1 MDTTNHS
8 ITVSSSTQAPP
19 THPLER
25 AASAWLGN
33 IAADKPEL
41 EAHWAAVDRL
51 SHAMLASSTGGASP
65 PSLVQAATDWAMH
78 LALGG

>member
-1 MDTTNHS
+1 MGRTNHS

-33 IAADKPEL
+33 IAADKLEL
-41 EAHWAAVDRL
+41 ESHGPL
-51 SHAMLASSTGGASP
+51 SIG
-65 PSLVQAATDWAMH
+65 
-78 LALGG
+78 